1 MGQFF
6 EYEMTVDSR
15 DVDGWGRCRPS
26 AVLGYLQEAATLA
39 AEDGG
44 FGREKTL
51 EYHAFWMLARIWF
64 RLDRPLR
71 WEEKVTVRTWHRGSK
86 TALMYR
92 DFDLLAGGASLISAA
107 IMTLMVNARHL
118 FYGISMLERYK
129 DTGAAKP
136 YLIFALTDET
146 YSVVC
151 SGGVPEG
158 VDRKKYYF
166 WVSLLNQ
173 LYWIAGGVAGALLG
187 SVLPFDTTGI
197 DFSMTALFLVVMTE
211 QWKASRDH
219 TPALVGLGVS
229 LVCLLV
235 FGSSDFLIPSM
246 VGITAALTV
255 LRGFMQKK
263 EADHAV

>member
-1 MGQFF
+1 MKTIRYAFVRSLPIMAG
-6 EYEMTVDSR
+6 YI
-15 DVDGWGRCRPS
+15 
-26 AVLGYLQEAATLA
+26 VLGL
-39 AEDGG
+39 G
-44 FGREKTL
+44 FGVLLQSKGYGAGWAL
-51 EYHAFWMLARIWF
+51 VMSGLIYA
-64 RLDRPLR
+64 
-71 WEEKVTVRTWHRGSK
+71 GSMQYV
-86 TALMYR
+86 AI
-92 DFDLLAGGASLISAA
+92 DLLAGGASLTSAA

-136 YLIFALTDET
+136 YLFLALTGRDLFRR
-146 YSVVC
+146 VQRRRAR
-151 SGGVPEG
+151 GRGPE
-158 VDRKKYYF
+158 KILF
-166 WVSLLNQ
+166 L
-173 LYWIAGGVAGALLG
+173 GVAAEPALLDRGRRGGALLG